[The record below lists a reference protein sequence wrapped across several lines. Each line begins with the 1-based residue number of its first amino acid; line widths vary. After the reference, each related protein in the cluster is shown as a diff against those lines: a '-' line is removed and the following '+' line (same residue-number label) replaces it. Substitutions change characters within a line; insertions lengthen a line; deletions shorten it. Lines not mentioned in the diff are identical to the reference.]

1 MPAAR
6 PTIPASTTGVTMSD
20 TRVLVAFASQ
30 AGSTAGIA
38 TTIAGVLRRS
48 GLAVGLP
55 CRLRG
60 RATLPRMRPSCSAAA
75 CSCRAAGRTAAG
87 SWCAMRGRSKAA
99 RCGSSRPARSAA
111 VRVQP
116 ESPPSD
122 AGECSVG
129 AVARAVGA
137 RGSAVFGPIGLR
149 ADADPIEQMG
159 PVNVQRVRA
168 WAAEIAVG
176 LRASVDPPGRVR
188 SRGDGGPRAE
198 PGPPRPPT
206 FASRPDPLLGDFA
219 GALDTG
225 VTA

>member
-1 MPAAR
+1 
-6 PTIPASTTGVTMSD
+6 MSN

-48 GLAVGLP
+48 GLVVDCRVASEVGDLAPYAAVVLGSGVFVPRRRSDGGGFLARHAPALAGRPLWLFSAGPIGRGP
-55 CRLRG
+55 C
-60 RATLPRMRPSCSAAA
+60 
-75 CSCRAAGRTAAG
+75 AAGTP
-87 SWCAMRGRSKAA
+87 
-99 RCGSSRPARSAA
+99 PAEA
-111 VRVQP
+111 
-116 ESPPSD
+116 D
-122 AGECSVG
+122 KCSVS

-176 LRASVDPPGRVR
+176 LRSLAEPPAGIPEPAPPGARGPKPVR
-188 SRGDGGPRAE
+188 RDTHVPV
-198 PGPPRPPT
+198 
-206 FASRPDPLLGDFA
+206 AS
-219 GALDTG
+219 
-225 VTA
+225 